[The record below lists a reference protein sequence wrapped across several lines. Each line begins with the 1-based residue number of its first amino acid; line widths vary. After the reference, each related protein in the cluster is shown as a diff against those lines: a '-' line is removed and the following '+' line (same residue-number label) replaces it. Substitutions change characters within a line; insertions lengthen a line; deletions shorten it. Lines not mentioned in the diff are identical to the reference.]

1 MLPLYIIPA
10 RGGSK
15 GIPRKNIRSLG
26 GRPLL
31 AYTVDVALADAAR
44 TGGAVVLSTDDE
56 EIAAAGRS
64 LGLKVDYMRPASLGG
79 DTVGSREVMLDVMDW
94 ADARGIDYDCVVLLQ
109 PTSPMRTLADLEGAE
124 ALYTSDCDMVTTLT
138 PSDANPYYN
147 IFELD
152 ADGYMKV
159 CCGDGLYT
167 RRQDCPPVFEQNGA
181 VYVINPES
189 LRAMP
194 MGSFGRR
201 IPYIMPASRSID
213 LDTLADWER
222 AEALIGKY
230 RL

>member
-1 MLPLYIIPA
+1 MLPLYILPA

-31 AYTVDVALADAAR
+31 AYTVEVALADAAR

-64 LGLKVDYMRPASLGG
+64 LGLTVDYMRPASLGG

-152 ADGYMKV
+152 AEGYMKV

-222 AEALIGKY
+222 AEALIGKN